1 MQPEIL
7 INQRMKTSKKVK
19 LTGSMSEL
27 ENLLN
32 SQMSVVKGGEIPPS
46 CDTCSTCEVCS
57 SCVKR
62 Q

>member
-1 MQPEIL
+1 MQPVIL
-7 INQRMKTSKKVK
+7 INQKMKKSKKVK
-19 LTGSMSEL
+19 LTGSISEL

-32 SQMSVVKGGEIPPS
+32 SQMSVVKGGEEPQ
-46 CDTCSTCEVCS
+46 CDTCASCEVCS